1 MRNIT
6 VSRIIRQVRFCCHIM
21 FLHLWWW
28 ATVCLSP
35 INKDSWNLMF
45 YDPSCCSKRIL
56 ILKHDLPNNSAVYDW
71 WPQLHMKQQA
81 RAPCSLISLS
91 CHSACCERSITEQ
104 WYHAI
109 DSVSTIV
116 GETASGAWSMGPPIH
131 HSTIGWGY
139 RAKPFPNGPNYPLYP
154 LLSTGY
160 ALEEWNMPALSTSE
174 KKNLFHSSIC
184 GSIGTMGLQT
194 SIFPPCDI
202 PNIFTI
208 TSAVLRDAFFGNSQ
222 SRFSFPANGSRS
234 EIVCIRSTIWQ
245 WCDVSNK
252 CFWSM
257 PYNAWVSSI
266 CWVPSL
272 LFNDCSVTGIFILGW
287 FFLLVWGAAADP
299 TARLSVLCPCDT
311 VFSPTSLLLW
321 CSVLLLLLPNAR
333 RPSGL
338 SWPLGLSSLKVQDSI
353 FPSNVWLRMIA
364 GTNLLQPLL

>member
-1 MRNIT
+1 MRNTT
-6 VSRIIRQVRFCCHIM
+6 VSRILRQVRFCCHIM

-28 ATVCLSP
+28 ATVRLSP

-71 WPQLHMKQQA
+71 WPQLHVKQQA

-116 GETASGAWSMGPPIH
+116 GETASGAWSMVPPIH

-174 KKNLFHSSIC
+174 KKKKSISFIHLWIDWYNGIADFDLPSLWHSQYLYNYISCFTTRILGTVSQGFHFQQ
-184 GSIGTMGLQT
+184 MVPDPKLYVY
-194 SIFPPCDI
+194 
-202 PNIFTI
+202 
-208 TSAVLRDAFFGNSQ
+208 AVLYDS
-222 SRFSFPANGSRS
+222 
-234 EIVCIRSTIWQ
+234 
-245 WCDVSNK
+245 DV
-252 CFWSM
+252 M
-257 PYNAWVSSI
+257 
-266 CWVPSL
+266 
-272 LFNDCSVTGIFILGW
+272 SVTNVFGQCLIMHGSVQSAEFQVC
-287 FFLLVWGAAADP
+287 FLTIVLWLVYLFWGDSSYWCGEP
-299 TARLSVLCPCDT
+299 RRPHGRLSVLCPCDT

-333 RPSGL
+333 RAQ
-338 SWPLGLSSLKVQDSI
+338 WPLMTIGIVKPQSSRFH